1 MPFPVG
7 QASGP
12 AKKVARSSNNRRL
25 RHAEEQSM
33 RTSRPPGMGR
43 RCAPRRQLRPP
54 SGDPHP
60 DDGAMAS
67 RPSRRS
73 ITCPWRLSGSSGPR
87 PRNWALGGLVRPV
100 QKYKSLENAL
110 MPGRTVTHGGV
121 RTPESAGRPRRP
133 GVKTQ
138 GTVEC
143 FPRIAVV
150 PVGGGGRSLS
160 RPHVPMFHDCQSSA
174 PASLRSPADCLHV
187 AVTVRLRQGA
197 EGRWSRAAE
206 RNAAKDGH

>member
-1 MPFPVG
+1 MLSSGLCAGATNTFTRVETSYQLAILPASCAEFASTPDNSNHSRYPQVTLWMTARIRKWEPSRTAPIFCGAQHMPFHVGPV
-7 QASGP
+7 QP
-12 AKKVARSSNNRRL
+12 VKKVALSSNNVRL

-43 RCAPRRQLRPP
+43 RCAPRRQYRPP
-54 SGDPHP
+54 SGDQHP
-60 DDGAMAS
+60 GDGAMAS

-121 RTPESAGRPRRP
+121 RTPESAGRP
-133 GVKTQ
+133 
-138 GTVEC
+138 
-143 FPRIAVV
+143 
-150 PVGGGGRSLS
+150 
-160 RPHVPMFHDCQSSA
+160 
-174 PASLRSPADCLHV
+174 
-187 AVTVRLRQGA
+187 
-197 EGRWSRAAE
+197 
-206 RNAAKDGH
+206 